1 MNEKQDKTQQQILL
15 EEEASGFDAR
25 EWLFKILHYWYL
37 FVISVAIALSAA
49 YLENRKWIAQYFSS
63 GTIIIK
69 DYGNSYGGSS
79 ALMNGFGVDAGYK
92 NVNNQVIM
100 LSGYDLI
107 GRVVDSLP
115 FMHVDYMTKGHF
127 RTRNIYRN
135 TPVVVE
141 PEYVAPNAYGQLFAI
156 ELDGDDGVRISL
168 PEFSNMDE
176 PFDVSGKFG
185 EPIETPYFK
194 ATVWPLWS
202 ERTDRFYFRFRS
214 RDDLI
219 GEFQGG
225 LRKEFVD
232 EGSTVLRISLVSETP
247 QRDCDFIDKLCEI
260 YLQQNLER
268 KNSVADNSIRFIN
281 QQLDLLSQSLRIS
294 EGAMTDFRQE
304 NKFVDVS
311 SYAGTLMSRMD
322 SYEAEAMTMH
332 LKETYMDYLDNYLTA
347 GMDKE
352 AVVMPST
359 LGLNEPTLMSLVSQ
373 LNDLVLQRGELSE
386 KNVYYQKYSNDI
398 ANVKSAIR
406 EVIRS
411 MRASIEIEKKDLQ
424 ERSRNVEKAIQNL
437 PEKELQMVAI
447 ERNYRIDDNYYTFFL
462 QKRAE
467 AEIQKASNM
476 PDNEILDRART
487 TSQVNSK
494 AKKQKY
500 INFLL
505 IGLIVPLLFIILSE
519 LLNQKVR
526 TPKEAEKLSD
536 FHLIGSIRHARSQ
549 SPTLVKDRPRSSY
562 AEMLRNIR
570 TRIEFITQRKTGIS
584 IAVTSTESGDGKT
597 FLCTNMASLYGM
609 SGKSVLLIDLDIRKP
624 NIHEKLGLPE
634 TNGLTNFLIGD
645 CGLEDTI
652 SRDETL
658 GFDVMRAGT
667 IPPNPGELIRSEKLS
682 ETLEMLKQRYDF
694 IVIDTSPIGLVP
706 DAYAVVEQTDLTLFV
721 IRCMQTNKKFCK
733 SALEQLS
740 IDHHDKVHLILSDVP
755 TEGLRYGYY
764 SGGYGYGYGGY
775 GYGYGYGYGGYGSYG
790 KRGYGYGHR
799 KSAYGRYIYGFGRHK
814 KDNQYHYYSDEEA

>member
-1 MNEKQDKTQQQILL
+1 MMNEEQNKTQQQILL

-37 FVISVAIALSAA
+37 FVISVAVALSAA
-49 YLENRKWIAQYFSS
+49 YLQNRKWIAQYFSS

-69 DYGNSYGGSS
+69 DYGNNYAGAS

-107 GRVVDSLP
+107 GRVIDSLP
-115 FMHVDYMTKGHF
+115 FFNVEYMTKGHF
-127 RTRNIYRN
+127 KTRNIYKN
-135 TPVVVE
+135 TPVLLV
-141 PEYVAPNAYGQLFAI
+141 PDYVSPAAYGQLFAI
-156 ELDGDDGVRISL
+156 DLDEDGHYRITSASSGNA
-168 PEFSNMDE
+168 PEDFLAE
-176 PFDVSGKFG
+176 GRLG
-185 EPIETPYFK
+185 EPVKTDLFS
-194 ATVWPLWS
+194 ATIWPTENVRL
-202 ERTDRFYFRFRS
+202 DRFYFRFRD
-214 RDDLI
+214 RDGLI
-219 GEFQGG
+219 NEFQSK
-225 LRKEFVD
+225 LQKEFVE

-247 QRDCDFIDKLCEI
+247 WRDCDFIDKLCEI

-281 QQLDLLSQSLRIS
+281 EQLDLLRSSLQVS

-311 SYAGTLMSRMD
+311 SYAGTLMSRMETYD
-322 SYEAEAMTMH
+322 SEAMAIR
-332 LKETYMDYLDNYLTA
+332 LKETYIDYLDNYLTTN
-347 GMDKE
+347 MEKE

-359 LGLNEPTLMSLVSQ
+359 LGLSEPTLMALTQQ
-373 LNDLVLQRGELSE
+373 LNDLILQRGELSE
-386 KNVYYQKYSNDI
+386 RNVYYQKYSNDI
-398 ANVKSAIR
+398 ANVKAAIR
-406 EVIRS
+406 EVIKS
-411 MRASIEIEKKDLQ
+411 MRSSLAIEQKDLQ
-424 ERSRNVEKAIQNL
+424 ERSKSVEKAIQNL

-476 PDNEILDRART
+476 PDNEILDKART
-487 TSQVNSK
+487 TSQVNSN
-494 AKKQKY
+494 AKKRKY
-500 INFLL
+500 TNYLL
-505 IGLIVPLLFIILSE
+505 IGLLVPLFFIILSE

-536 FHLIGSIRHARSQ
+536 FHLIGSIRHARNQ

-562 AEMLRNIR
+562 AEMLRSIR
-570 TRIEFITQRKTGIS
+570 TRIEFITQRKSGIS
-584 IAVTSTESGDGKT
+584 MAITSTESGDGKT
-597 FLCTNMASLYGM
+597 FLCTNLASLYGM
-609 SGKSVLLIDLDIRKP
+609 AGKKVILVDLDIRKP
-624 NIHEKLGLPE
+624 NVHEKLGIAVGNGI
-634 TNGLTNFLIGD
+634 TNYLIGD
-645 CGLEDTI
+645 CPLEDTI
-652 SRDETL
+652 VHDPSL

-667 IPPNPGELIRSEKLS
+667 IPPNPGELIHSEKLAEVLS
-682 ETLEMLKQRYDF
+682 SLKEQYDF
-694 IVIDTSPIGLVP
+694 IVVDTSPVGLVP
-706 DAYAVVEQTDLTLFV
+706 DAYAIIEQTDLTLFV
-721 IRCMQTNKKFCK
+721 IRCLQTNKKFCK

-740 IDHHDKVHLILSDVP
+740 IDHRNKIHLILSDVP

-790 KRGYGYGHR
+790 KKGYSYGR
-799 KSAYGRYIYGFGRHK
+799 AKYIYGRYFRGFGRHK
-814 KDNQYHYYSDEEA
+814 KDNQYHYYSDDE

>member
-1 MNEKQDKTQQQILL
+1 MR

-37 FVISVAIALSAA
+37 FVISVSIALSAA
-49 YLENRKWIAQYFSS
+49 YLQNRKWIAQYFSS

-69 DYGNSYGGSS
+69 DYGSTYGGSS
-79 ALMNGFGVDAGYK
+79 ALMSGFGVDAGYK

-127 RTRNIYRN
+127 RTRNQYNN
-135 TPVVVE
+135 TPLIVE
-141 PEYVAPNAYGQLFAI
+141 PHRVSSTAYGVLFAI
-156 ELDGDDGVRISL
+156 QLDGKGGVRISL
-168 PEFSNMDE
+168 PDADDRDGGFVVE
-176 PFDVSGKFG
+176 GRCG
-185 EPIETPYFK
+185 EPIETKLFT
-194 ATVWPLWS
+194 ATIWPLDNS
-202 ERTDRFYFRFRS
+202 RTDRLYFRFRD
-214 RDDLI
+214 RDGLI
-219 GEFQGG
+219 SEFQSK
-225 LRKEFVD
+225 LRKEFVE

-260 YLQQNLER
+260 YLMQNLER

-281 QQLDLLSQSLRIS
+281 EQLELLSQSLQVS

-322 SYEAEAMTMH
+322 AYDTEAMTMH
-332 LKETYMDYLDNYLTA
+332 LKETYMDYLDKYLTS
-347 GMDKE
+347 GMEKE

-359 LGLNEPTLMSLVSQ
+359 LGLNEPTLMQLVAQ
-373 LNDLVLQRGELSE
+373 LNDLILQRGELSE
-386 KNVYYQKYSNDI
+386 KNVYYQKYSGDI

-411 MRASIEIEKKDLQ
+411 MRASLAIEKKDLQ
-424 ERSRNVEKAIQNL
+424 ERSKAVENAIQNL

-476 PDNEILDRART
+476 PDNEILDKART

-500 INFLL
+500 TNYFL
-505 IGLIVPLLFIILSE
+505 IGLLAPLLFIILSE

-562 AEMLRNIR
+562 AEMLRSIR
-570 TRIEFITQRKTGIS
+570 TRIEFITQRKSGIS
-584 IAVTSTESGDGKT
+584 IAVTSSESGDGKT
-597 FLCTNMASLYGM
+597 FLCTNLASLYGM
-609 SGKSVLLIDLDIRKP
+609 SGKNVILIDLDIRKP
-624 NIHEKLGLPE
+624 NVHEKLGLPE
-634 TNGLTNFLIGD
+634 DNGLTNYLIGD
-645 CGLEDTI
+645 CTLEDTI
-652 SRDETL
+652 THDETL
-658 GFDVMRAGT
+658 GFDVLRAGT
-667 IPPNPGELIRSEKLS
+667 IPPNPGELIHSEKLS
-682 ETLEMLKQRYDF
+682 AALDMLKQRYDF
-694 IVIDTSPIGLVP
+694 LIIDTSPIGLVP
-706 DAYAVVEQTDLTLFV
+706 DAYAIIEQTDLTLFV

-740 IDHHDKVHLILSDVP
+740 IDHKDKIHLILSDVP

-790 KRGYGYGHR
+790 KKDYGYGQR
-799 KSAYGRYIYGFGRHK
+799 KYAYGRYLYGFGRHK
-814 KDNQYHYYSDEEA
+814 KDNQYHYYSDEEE